1 MKFFS
6 VAPFPAFCAGPED
19 AAFGNRRHAMRKLL
33 ISCLVLAAALVL
45 GPACQAQAGGKNM
58 VTLQTTKGDIVLELD
73 AEKAPN
79 TTKNFLE
86 YVKSGFY
93 DGTIFHRVIP
103 GFMIQGGGFDKNMV
117 QKSTREPIENE
128 ANNGLKNNT
137 YTIAMARTQAPHSA
151 TAQFFINVADNN
163 FLNFTAPTMQGWGYA
178 VFGKVVKGQDVVDA
192 IAGVPTTSHY
202 PHQDV
207 PVEPVIIKKA
217 VID

>member
-1 MKFFS
+1 
-6 VAPFPAFCAGPED
+6 
-19 AAFGNRRHAMRKLL
+19 
-33 ISCLVLAAALVL
+33 
-45 GPACQAQAGGKNM
+45 M
-58 VTLQTTKGDIVLELD
+58 VTFHTNHGDIVIKTFD
-73 AEKAPN
+73 DKAPE
-79 TTKNFLE
+79 TVKNFLDYCRE
-86 YVKSGFY
+86 GFY
-93 DGTIFHRVIP
+93 NNTIFHRVIN
-103 GFMIQGGGFDKNMV
+103 GFMIQGGGFEPGMK
-117 QKSTREPIENE
+117 QKATKEPIKNE